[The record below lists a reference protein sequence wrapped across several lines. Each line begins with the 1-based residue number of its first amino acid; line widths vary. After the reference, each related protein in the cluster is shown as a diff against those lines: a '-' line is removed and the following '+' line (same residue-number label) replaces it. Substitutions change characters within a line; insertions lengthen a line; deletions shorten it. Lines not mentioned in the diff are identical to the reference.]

1 MTPPSFPRPARIFL
15 AFLACGAGPLGAE
28 PTRVAVSLPPYAWLT
43 ERIGGE
49 HVDVLTLVEEGEDPH
64 SFQPPPRRI
73 ADLGQ
78 SAVWFVVGMPFEEPL
93 VEKLSQSSPKLL
105 VIPVHEG
112 IELASWEGHDHA
124 HEHEHEHE
132 AKPEAD
138 QNPAGKEEDHE
149 HDHEHGEL
157 DPHVWL
163 SPVLLKQQAHTVA
176 HALAEV
182 IPDHAETFEANA
194 VALEAELDALH
205 VSLTD
210 ALAPLK
216 GATVYVFHPA
226 YGYFARDYGLRQEAI
241 ESAGREPSA
250 KQLTELIARAK
261 ADGVKLILAQP
272 QFSSASAEKVA
283 RAIGG
288 QVLTV
293 NDLARDVP
301 ATLRQLAEAVRAS
314 R

>member
-1 MTPPSFPRPARIFL
+1 
-15 AFLACGAGPLGAE
+15 
-28 PTRVAVSLPPYAWLT
+28 
-43 ERIGGE
+43 
-49 HVDVLTLVEEGEDPH
+49 
-64 SFQPPPRRI
+64 
-73 ADLGQ
+73 
-78 SAVWFVVGMPFEEPL
+78 L

-132 AKPEAD
+132 AKPEAG